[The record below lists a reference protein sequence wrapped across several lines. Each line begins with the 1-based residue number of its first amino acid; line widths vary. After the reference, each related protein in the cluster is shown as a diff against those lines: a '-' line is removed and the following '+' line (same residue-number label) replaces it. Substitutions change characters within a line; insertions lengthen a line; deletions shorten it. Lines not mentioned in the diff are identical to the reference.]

1 MAKQNDL
8 VHLDTLFPKLEFL
21 FLLMIRSNYTK
32 SPNRFSPAN
41 QSSSIRLRSRSFCV
55 RSRTE
60 EAKACRLRNDGSQCD
75 ISPTLLA
82 ILKLDEPKERPGED
96 LRVPLAAKSV
106 ASDRNAERPPDE
118 GGL

>member
-1 MAKQNDL
+1 
-8 VHLDTLFPKLEFL
+8 
-21 FLLMIRSNYTK
+21 MIRSNYTK